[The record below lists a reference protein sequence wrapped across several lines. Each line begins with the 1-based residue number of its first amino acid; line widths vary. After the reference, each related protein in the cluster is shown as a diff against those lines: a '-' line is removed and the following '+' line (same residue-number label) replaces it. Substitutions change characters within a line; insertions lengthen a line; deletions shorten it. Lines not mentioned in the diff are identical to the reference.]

1 MIIKSAEFVKSAV
14 KPSQYPSAEL
24 PEIAF
29 AGRSNVG
36 KSSLINTILNRKRL
50 VKTSR
55 TPGRTQL
62 INFFEINK
70 EFTFVDLPGYGYAKV
85 PASVKKSWG
94 PMVETYLSTRK
105 TLKGV
110 VLIMDI
116 RRKPGLQELNFI
128 EWLDYYSISRIL
140 ILTKI
145 DKLSKT
151 KQIKQRLLIEK
162 DLGEDNNDLILFSAK
177 SRRGKDAV
185 WDAVDRL
192 IHISP

>member
-1 MIIKSAEFVKSAV
+1 
-14 KPSQYPSAEL
+14 
-24 PEIAF
+24 
-29 AGRSNVG
+29 
-36 KSSLINTILNRKRL
+36 
-50 VKTSR
+50 
-55 TPGRTQL
+55 
-62 INFFEINK
+62 
-70 EFTFVDLPGYGYAKV
+70 
-85 PASVKKSWG
+85 
-94 PMVETYLSTRK
+94 
-105 TLKGV
+105 
-110 VLIMDI
+110 MDI

-128 EWLDYYSISRIL
+128 EWLDYYSISKIL

-162 DLGEDNNDLILFSAK
+162 DLGEDNSDLILFSAK

>member
-14 KPSQYPSAEL
+14 KPSHYPSEVL

-36 KSSLINTILNRKRL
+36 KSSLINTLLNRKRL
-50 VKTSR
+50 VKTSS

-62 INFFEINK
+62 INFFNINNA
-70 EFTFVDLPGYGYAKV
+70 FSFVDLPGYGYAKV
-85 PASVKKSWG
+85 PDSVKKTWG

-110 VLIMDI
+110 VLIVDI
-116 RRKPGLQELNFI
+116 RRIPGI
-128 EWLDYYSISRIL
+128 EDFNLIDWLSYYHIPVIL
-140 ILTKI
+140 ALTKT

-151 KQIKQRLLIEK
+151 KQIKQHLAVAETLAVNQK
-162 DLGEDNNDLILFSAK
+162 DLILFSSK
-177 SRRGKDAV
+177 SRLGKEAV
-185 WDAVDRL
+185 WDKVKKL
-192 IHISP
+192 IKP

>member
-1 MIIKSAEFVKSAV
+1 M
-14 KPSQYPSAEL
+14 
-24 PEIAF
+24 
-29 AGRSNVG
+29 
-36 KSSLINTILNRKRL
+36 INTILNRKRL

-70 EFTFVDLPGYGYAKV
+70 AFTLVDLPGYGYAKV
-85 PASVKKSWG
+85 PASVKKTWG

-128 EWLDYYSISRIL
+128 EWLDYYSISKIL

-162 DLGEDNNDLILFSAK
+162 DLGEDNSDLILFSAK

>member
-1 MIIKSAEFVKSAV
+1 
-14 KPSQYPSAEL
+14 
-24 PEIAF
+24 
-29 AGRSNVG
+29 
-36 KSSLINTILNRKRL
+36 
-50 VKTSR
+50 
-55 TPGRTQL
+55 
-62 INFFEINK
+62 
-70 EFTFVDLPGYGYAKV
+70 
-85 PASVKKSWG
+85 
-94 PMVETYLSTRK
+94 
-105 TLKGV
+105 
-110 VLIMDI
+110 MDI

-177 SRRGKDAV
+177 SRHGKDAV

-192 IHISP
+192 IQISP

>member
-70 EFTFVDLPGYGYAKV
+70 AFTFVDLPGYGYAKV
-85 PASVKKSWG
+85 PASVKKTWG

-128 EWLDYYSISRIL
+128 EWLDYYNISRIL

-151 KQIKQRLLIEK
+151 KQIKQRLSIEK

>member
-1 MIIKSAEFVKSAV
+1 MIIKSSEFVKSAV
-14 KPSQYPSAEL
+14 KPSQYPSTEL

-36 KSSLINTILNRKRL
+36 KSSLINTLINRKRL
-50 VKTSR
+50 VKTSS

-62 INFFEINK
+62 INFFIINK
-70 EFTFVDLPGYGYAKV
+70 AFLFVDLPGYGYAKV

-105 TLKGV
+105 TLQGV

-162 DLGEDNNDLILFSAK
+162 DLGEDKSDLILFSAK

-185 WDAVDRL
+185 WDEVDRL

>member
-1 MIIKSAEFVKSAV
+1 
-14 KPSQYPSAEL
+14 
-24 PEIAF
+24 
-29 AGRSNVG
+29 
-36 KSSLINTILNRKRL
+36 
-50 VKTSR
+50 
-55 TPGRTQL
+55 
-62 INFFEINK
+62 
-70 EFTFVDLPGYGYAKV
+70 
-85 PASVKKSWG
+85 
-94 PMVETYLSTRK
+94 
-105 TLKGV
+105 
-110 VLIMDI
+110 MDI

-151 KQIKQRLLIEK
+151 KQIKQRLSIEK

-192 IHISP
+192 IHISPGEIRVRT